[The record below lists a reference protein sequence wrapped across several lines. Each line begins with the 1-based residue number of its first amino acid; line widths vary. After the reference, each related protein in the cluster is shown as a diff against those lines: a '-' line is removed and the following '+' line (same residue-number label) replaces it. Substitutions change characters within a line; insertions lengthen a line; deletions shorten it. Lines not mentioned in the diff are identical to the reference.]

1 MLFQGVFMKKMLLLP
16 LIWGIGAA
24 CFAQTATLDMSL
36 STAKTYMEIQLPLGA
51 QVLVADVAAPTKEL
65 GSYIAEEISTRLVN
79 DKRLTVVERSAAVMQ
94 ALSAE
99 TAYQLSG
106 EVSDNSIQSIGQ
118 KTGAEYI
125 ITGAISGAGDQYRL
139 RFKITAVKTS
149 EVKGQW
155 SAAIQS
161 DTVLSALLTQKKPA
175 VETPQWIN
183 MPLSARSKHEPDGQG
198 VSLFYY
204 DRGLSNKAT
213 TRQTAEARA
222 RQNIQQMIAANIASQ
237 ICARIDMT
245 EFSENMVSDI
255 EEVQRRIETTV
266 TQSIKTRVPSYETL
280 EYYVETGKENG
291 RDWYIVYILVR
302 FARRDIVAMI
312 ERLETE
318 KLVENILKEMNIRE
332 SAARERARQELL
344 VEMKEIIADTGKDIR
359 EGVTGN

>member
-1 MLFQGVFMKKMLLLP
+1 MKR
-16 LIWGIGAA
+16 LIFLSLILGIGAV

-36 STAKTYMEIQLPLGA
+36 STAKTYIEIQLPLGGK
-51 QVLVADVAAPTKEL
+51 VLVADIAAPTKEL

-79 DKRLTVVERSAAVMQ
+79 DKRVTVVERSAQVMQ
-94 ALSAE
+94 TLNAE
-99 TAYQLSG
+99 SAYQLSG
-106 EVSDNSIQSIGQ
+106 EVSDDSIQSIGQ
-118 KTGAEYI
+118 KTGAEYV
-125 ITGAISGAGDQYRL
+125 ITGVISGAGDQYRL
-139 RFKITAVKTS
+139 RLKITQVKTS

-155 SAAIQS
+155 SAVIQN
-161 DTVLSALLTQKKPA
+161 DTVLSSLLIKRIPV

-183 MPLSARSKHEPDGQG
+183 MPLSARSKYEQDGSG
-198 VSLFYY
+198 VSIYYY

-213 TRQTAEARA
+213 TRQTAETRA
-222 RQNIQQMIAANIASQ
+222 RQNIQLMTAANIASQ
-237 ICARIDMT
+237 ICARIDIT

-266 TQSIKTRVPSYETL
+266 TQSIRTRVPSYETL

-312 ERLETE
+312 EHLETE
-318 KLVENILKEMNIRE
+318 RMVENILKEMNIRE
-332 SAARERARQELL
+332 ATAREQARRELL
-344 VEMKEIIADTGKDIR
+344 AEIKDILADASKDIS